1 MKVMVRIALALVA
14 LMTISACVVD
24 AGGHRGGWDGGHER
38 GYYR

>member
-1 MKVMVRIALALVA
+1 MKAIARIALALIT

-24 AGGHRGGWDGGHER
+24 PGHDGGWDHGGHDR

>member
-1 MKVMVRIALALVA
+1 MKVMARIALALVA

-24 AGGHRGGWDGGHER
+24 DGGHRGGWDRGHDR